1 MNTFG
6 KLADNNP
13 DLLVHYAFENNLNE
27 IAGSGTTGRPYNLTN
42 INFQEG
48 SLEVS
53 NMPKAVAMASLFI
66 LTTQLDIW
74 KKHRFQFWEY
84 SNFKFKKFY
93 RFNVGKTGWS
103 PEQLTVC
110 TFNPK
115 YIIR

>member
-27 IAGSGTTGRPYNLTN
+27 IAGSGTTGSPYNLTN

-48 SLEVS
+48 IFGGV
-53 NMPKAVAMASLFI
+53 KYAQAVAMASLFI

-74 KKHRFQFWEY
+74 KKHRF
-84 SNFKFKKFY
+84 
-93 RFNVGKTGWS
+93 
-103 PEQLTVC
+103 
-110 TFNPK
+110 
-115 YIIR
+115 